1 MIISYIKE
9 VSTMAEVRTRKRGR
23 TWSYIFEVGKQN
35 GKRKVVEKG
44 GFPDRASA
52 YAAGAA
58 AFTDWKHGN
67 IGVTSEAI
75 TLEGFLD
82 SWLNRVC
89 RLNVREATWHN
100 YQTMIRLHIL
110 PYLGQAVL
118 QKLSPAALDHW
129 ILQLAADGLAYKS
142 ISLILAILRN
152 ALNYAVY
159 PGQLIQSNPAHYIKV
174 PRSAP
179 KNIIERQIISPE
191 QVADILEKNPAGT
204 AFHIPILLLYHT
216 GMRVG
221 EVVGL
226 SWDDIDLDK
235 STITIQRQA
244 RYITAKHGHFFCPP
258 KTDASKRTIVISPAL
273 CNALLAWKAQQA
285 KNELCY
291 GGSYICVYSDSE
303 GRAIK
308 LSKKLPPPLDV
319 QREQLV
325 CTKENGAIISV
336 DTLRWKLR
344 QEGLNSHSFRH
355 THATVLIE
363 HGATPK
369 GVAARLGHASTSITQ
384 DLYTHNTKKLD
395 EDTAKIFETAI
406 TPMQTSPSC
415 RQIADK

>member
-1 MIISYIKE
+1 
-9 VSTMAEVRTRKRGR
+9 MAEVRTRKRGR

-75 TLEGFLD
+75 TLEGFLG
-82 SWLNRVC
+82 SWLERVC

-100 YQTMIRLHIL
+100 YQAMIRLHIL
-110 PYLGQAVL
+110 PYLGQTVL
-118 QKLSPAALDHW
+118 QKLSPAALAHW
-129 ILQLAADGLAYKS
+129 VLQLAEDGLAFKS

-191 QVADILEKNPAGT
+191 RVADILEKNPAGT
-204 AFHIPILLLYHT
+204 AFHLLILLLYHT

-226 SWDDIDLDK
+226 SWNDIDLDK
-235 STITIQRQA
+235 GTIMIQRQA
-244 RYITAKHGHFFCPP
+244 RYITAKHSCFLCLP
-258 KTDASKRTIVISPAL
+258 KTAASNRSIAISPAL
-273 CNALLAWKAQQA
+273 RAALSDWKERQTE
-285 KNELCY
+285 NELRY
-291 GGSYICVYSDSE
+291 GDAYVYIYSDAE

-308 LSKKLPPPLDV
+308 LSKKLTPPPDV
-319 QREQLV
+319 QREHLV
-325 CTKENGAIISV
+325 CTKENGALVSV
-336 DTLRWKLR
+336 DTVRWKLR
-344 QEGLNSHSFRH
+344 QEVLNSHSFRH
-355 THATVLIE
+355 THATLLIE

-384 DLYTHNTKKLD
+384 DLYAHNTKKLD

-406 TPMQTSPSC
+406 APM
-415 RQIADK
+415 

>member
-1 MIISYIKE
+1 
-9 VSTMAEVRTRKRGR
+9 MAEVRTRKRGR

-191 QVADILEKNPAGT
+191 RVAAILEKNPAGT
-204 AFHIPILLLYHT
+204 AFHIPILLLLPHRY
-216 GMRVG
+216 
-221 EVVGL
+221 
-226 SWDDIDLDK
+226 
-235 STITIQRQA
+235 A
-244 RYITAKHGHFFCPP
+244 RRRGH
-258 KTDASKRTIVISPAL
+258 RTL
-273 CNALLAWKAQQA
+273 M
-285 KNELCY
+285 E
-291 GGSYICVYSDSE
+291 
-303 GRAIK
+303 
-308 LSKKLPPPLDV
+308 
-319 QREQLV
+319 
-325 CTKENGAIISV
+325 
-336 DTLRWKLR
+336 
-344 QEGLNSHSFRH
+344 RH
-355 THATVLIE
+355 R
-363 HGATPK
+363 P
-369 GVAARLGHASTSITQ
+369 R
-384 DLYTHNTKKLD
+384 
-395 EDTAKIFETAI
+395 
-406 TPMQTSPSC
+406 
-415 RQIADK
+415 

>member
-1 MIISYIKE
+1 
-9 VSTMAEVRTRKRGR
+9 MAEVRTRKRGR

-82 SWLNRVC
+82 SWLDRVC

-110 PYLGQAVL
+110 PYFGQAVL

-129 ILQLAADGLAYKS
+129 VLQLAADGLAYKS

-204 AFHIPILLLYHT
+204 PFHIPILLLYHT

-235 STITIQRQA
+235 NTITIQRQA

-308 LSKKLPPPLDV
+308 LSKKLTPPPDV
-319 QREQLV
+319 
-325 CTKENGAIISV
+325 
-336 DTLRWKLR
+336 
-344 QEGLNSHSFRH
+344 
-355 THATVLIE
+355 
-363 HGATPK
+363 
-369 GVAARLGHASTSITQ
+369 
-384 DLYTHNTKKLD
+384 
-395 EDTAKIFETAI
+395 
-406 TPMQTSPSC
+406 
-415 RQIADK
+415 

>member
-1 MIISYIKE
+1 MIETCSL
-9 VSTMAEVRTRKRGR
+9 
-23 TWSYIFEVGKQN
+23 FEVGKQN

-52 YAAGAA
+52 DTDGVA

-67 IGVTSEAI
+67 IGVPSEAI
-75 TLEGFLD
+75 TLEGFLGN
-82 SWLNRVC
+82 WLKRVC

-100 YQTMIRLHIL
+100 YQTMIRLRVL
-110 PYLGQAVL
+110 PHLLGQTVL
-118 QKLSPAALDHW
+118 QKLSTAALDHW

-191 QVADILEKNPAGT
+191 RVSDILEKNPAGT
-204 AFHIPILLLYHT
+204 AFHLPILLLYHT

-226 SWDDIDLDK
+226 SWNDIDLDK
-235 STITIQRQA
+235 GTITIQRQA
-244 RYITAKHGHFFCPP
+244 RYITAKHDCFLCLP
-258 KTDASKRTIVISPAL
+258 KTAASNRSIAISPTLRTAL
-273 CNALLAWKAQQA
+273 SDWKVRQTE
-285 KNELCY
+285 NELRY
-291 GGSYICVYSDSE
+291 GDSYVYIYSDAE

-308 LSKKLPPPLDV
+308 LSKKLTPPSDTR
-319 QREQLV
+319 REHLV
-325 CTKENGAIISV
+325 CTKENGALVSV
-336 DTLRWKLR
+336 DTVRWKLR

-355 THATVLIE
+355 THATLLIE
-363 HGATPK
+363 HGAAPK

-384 DLYTHNTKKLD
+384 DLYAHNTKKLD

-406 TPMQTSPSC
+406 APMQTSPLC